1 MESGTLVGLGI
12 AGAAAVLVVAGAA
25 LTRSNRT
32 RCGFRSV
39 IGPALAV
46 ALITAFCGAVI
57 VATGTHGYLDAT
69 VRDCSQASET
79 VSPGQYCLEGS
90 DRAKQAGGAGMLGG
104 LLAGV
109 VGGCA
114 AAWWRSRSLRM
125 VAGGVLAS
133 LGVSVLAIESMVVLV
148 LWAA

>member
-1 MESGTLVGLGI
+1 MGLGI

-25 LTRSNRT
+25 LARSSRA
-32 RCGFRSV
+32 RCGFTSV
-39 IGPALAV
+39 VGPALTV
-46 ALITAFCGAVI
+46 ALIAAFCGAVI
-57 VATGTHGYLDAT
+57 VATGTDGYLDAT
-69 VRDCSQASET
+69 VTDCSHVGET

-109 VGGCA
+109 IGGCA
-114 AAWWRSRSLRM
+114 AAWWRSRSVRM

-133 LGVSVLAIESMVVLV
+133 LGASVLAIESMVVLV